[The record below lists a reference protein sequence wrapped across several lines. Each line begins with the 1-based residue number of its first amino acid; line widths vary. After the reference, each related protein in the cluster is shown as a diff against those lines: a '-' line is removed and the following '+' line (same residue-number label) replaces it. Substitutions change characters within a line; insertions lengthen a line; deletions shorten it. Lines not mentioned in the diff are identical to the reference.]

1 MSDNYLNNKRI
12 VKNSAFMSIRLVIVL
27 IITLYTT
34 RATLSALG
42 IVDYGIYN
50 VVCGFVTMFSFL
62 NTSLSNGIQRFFNYE
77 LGKNGKDG
85 AGRVFNAAMLI
96 QFSLSL
102 LIVIIVEF
110 IGLWYLQEKMVIP
123 EERLIAAKCIFH
135 SSVISMF
142 FVIIQAPYTAAV
154 LAHER
159 MDFYSILSIVDVV
172 LKLAI
177 VLCLHFFS
185 GDLLIIYGLLFA
197 FINIINFFAY
207 IIYAKKHFSEIRI
220 TSSWDKMM
228 IKSMLS
234 FSGWNLFGSFSLM
247 MREQGVNMVLNF
259 FCGPVV
265 NAARGV
271 ASQVSGAL
279 ESFAAN
285 LTIPVRPQVIQN
297 YSVGKIDRSFNLT
310 YSISKLSC
318 FFLVFT
324 AVPVGMEIDF
334 ILSLWLGKNVPEHAN
349 TFVIIILFCAFV
361 NVLMGAMA
369 AIVHASGNIRN
380 YQVIGSIVKIL
391 SLPIAFILLYFK
403 FPPESALVSVF
414 VFNLLGF
421 IIGLWIIKN
430 IIPFSISEY
439 CVKVI
444 YPIFYI
450 SVLTIVFTFPIYLLM
465 TDSALR
471 FIVIFIIGGIVC
483 ATSSYF
489 IGLTID
495 ERNMVLGFIANVYKK
510 IKRK

>member
-1 MSDNYLNNKRI
+1 MSDNYSNNKRI
-12 VKNSAFMSIRLVIVL
+12 AKNSAFMSIRLVIVL

-62 NTSLSNGIQRFFNYE
+62 NTSLSNGIQRYFNYE
-77 LGKNGKDG
+77 LGKNGEDG

-102 LIVIIVEF
+102 LIVIFVEF
-110 IGLWYLQEKMVIP
+110 VGLWYLQEKMVIP
-123 EERLIAAKCIFH
+123 EERLFAAKCIFH
-135 SSVISMF
+135 SSVLSMF

-159 MDFYSILSIVDVV
+159 MDFYSILSIIDVT
-172 LKLAI
+172 LKLSI

-185 GDLLIIYGLLFA
+185 GDLLIIYGLLFS
-197 FINIINFFAY
+197 FISIINFFAY
-207 IIYAKKHFSEIRI
+207 IIYTKKYFSEIHI
-220 TSSWDKMM
+220 TGSWEKPM

-297 YSVGKIDRSFNLT
+297 YSVGNIERSFKLT

-324 AVPVGMEIDF
+324 AVPIGMEIDF
-334 ILSLWLGKNVPEHAN
+334 ILYLWLGKNVPEHAAN
-349 TFVIIILFCAFV
+349 FVIIILFCAFV
-361 NVLMGAMA
+361 NILMGAMA
-369 AIVHASGNIRN
+369 AMVHASGNIRN
-380 YQVIGSIVKIL
+380 YQVIGSIIKIL
-391 SLPIAFILLYFK
+391 SLPIAFILLYFE
-403 FPPESALVSVF
+403 FPPESALLSVF
-414 VFNLLGF
+414 LFNLFGF
-421 IIGLWIIKN
+421 VIGLRIIQDV
-430 IIPFSISEY
+430 IPFSISEY

-444 YPIFYI
+444 YPIVYVFA
-450 SVLTIVFTFPIYLLM
+450 LTIVFTLPIYLLM
-465 TDSALR
+465 NDSALR
-471 FIVIFIIGGIVC
+471 FILIFVTGGIVC
-483 ATSSYF
+483 VTSSYF
-489 IGLTID
+489 IGLTVD
-495 ERNMVLGFIANVYKK
+495 ERDMLLGIITNAYKK
-510 IKRK
+510 IKK